1 MQVREFFYCVANQ
14 EEIKNKIVKQVRLS
28 KPEIGW
34 PKLNTDGS
42 FGGEGVSSGCGGL
55 LRDSNG
61 LWIRGFA
68 KAMMVSSSLA
78 VEMWAFM
85 EGLTLC
91 LDLKTQAVE
100 IELDATAAISFISG
114 DSNTNGNLSG
124 LVDDCRYLLLQL
136 PQVRILHCYRKA
148 NSCAD
153 ALARLGAA
161 SDGGDSHFISPP
173 HNVIPLLNFD
183 FLGKHRNRLG
193 PSVCRTS
200 FIS

>member
-1 MQVREFFYCVANQ
+1 MPLSQAMKKTYYMCLGSAQLRRSSGAWLGALLRPNIPSLVTLRTGSTQMPTAHARPLTRTTRGSVFFLFGIWNLWLQRNCNAFKQQEASPNLVQAMEMQVREFFYCVANQ

-78 VEMWAFM
+78 AEMWAFR
-85 EGLTLC
+85 EGVTLC
-91 LDLKTQAVE
+91 LDLKT
-100 IELDATAAISFISG
+100 
-114 DSNTNGNLSG
+114 
-124 LVDDCRYLLLQL
+124 
-136 PQVRILHCYRKA
+136 
-148 NSCAD
+148 
-153 ALARLGAA
+153 
-161 SDGGDSHFISPP
+161 
-173 HNVIPLLNFD
+173 
-183 FLGKHRNRLG
+183 
-193 PSVCRTS
+193 
-200 FIS
+200 